1 VSRYGSQALI
11 LPADGDPMAVAL
23 PALTP
28 DAVLAEAGEFLVA
41 IESTAANSTLTRAA
55 AADRMAR
62 TLGWLWDTVAGPV
75 LDALGITEPPRD
87 GEPWPRLWWCPS
99 GVLSF
104 LPLHAAGHHGTA
116 LDDVPL
122 TVLDR
127 VVCSVTPTL
136 RALAHS
142 RRAAGSPPRRR
153 ADRAV
158 VVAMPKTPGR
168 DADLSG
174 AEAEAAVIERHF
186 LGDVDILT
194 GTEATHDAVLE
205 ALTGARW
212 AHFAC
217 HGHSDLADPS
227 AGQLVLADHHNRP
240 LTVVDLA
247 RLRMNNA
254 ELAFLS
260 ACSTARPSG
269 RLSDEAIHLASA
281 FQLAG
286 YRHVIG
292 TLWRIGDWPAVDVA
306 DLIYS
311 AIADGAGVAE
321 AVHGATRRMRE
332 RWLDDPSVW
341 ASYVHVG
348 A

>member
-1 VSRYGSQALI
+1 MEILAQARLGQ
-11 LPADGDPMAVAL
+11 GDL
-23 PALTP
+23 
-28 DAVLAEAGEFLVA
+28 DA
-41 IESTAANSTLTRAA
+41 AARAA
-55 AADRMAR
+55 DIAQRNRGSVLGFGLVGLAAYRRDKDDDAR
-62 TLGWLWDTVAGPV
+62 
-75 LDALGITEPPRD
+75 DAFHQG
-87 GEPWPRLWWCPS
+87 GA
-99 GVLSF
+99 LSF

-116 LDDVPL
+116 LDEVPR

-136 RALAHS
+136 RALAYS
-142 RRAAGSPPRRR
+142 RRAAGSPRRPS
-153 ADRAV
+153 DWAV

-168 DADLSG
+168 HADLSG

-186 LGDVDILT
+186 PGEVDILT
-194 GTEATHDAVLE
+194 GTEATHDAVLK

-247 RLRMNNA
+247 RLRMNDA

-269 RLSDEAIHLASA
+269 RLADEAIHLASA

-292 TLWRIGDWPAVDVA
+292 TLWWIGDLPAVDVA

-332 RWLDDPSVW
+332 RWLHDPAVW